1 MSEYKCQTCG
11 YEYNADKPGCPDCA
25 KERSSLAPARGCAA
39 PSEIQVAIRD
49 LNAHIENLERMNR
62 IGVSSSIVAAVAQ
75 REKLVA
81 ALCGA
86 QHNDGAETRHKK
98 I

>member
-1 MSEYKCQTCG
+1 MHKPIMTLKECMDAEQPASE
-11 YEYNADKPGCPDCA
+11 AV
-25 KERSSLAPARGCAA
+25 LAPATCCAA
-39 PSEIQVAIRD
+39 PSEIPAVIRE
-49 LNAHIENLERMNR
+49 LNTHIENLERLNR

-86 QHNDGAETRHKK
+86 QHNAELTHSRDNQ
-98 I
+98 